1 MSKSIRM
8 YGTVDDSI
16 VDGVDLRFGVFVQGC
31 AHHCPGCHNEDSQ
44 DYEGGYLTTTDELER
59 EIIAS
64 HRRNVTFSGGEPFD
78 QAKALCELAHS
89 LKAKGFNLWIYSGYL
104 YEDLISGN
112 VNEYAQELLGLCD
125 VLVDG
130 PFVQNL
136 HSYDLRWKGSSN
148 QRVIDLAK
156 TRKQGKIVLFEQE
169 DLGFSVPPSW

>member
-1 MSKSIRM
+1 MAKSIRM

-31 AHHCPGCHNEDSQ
+31 AHHCPGCHNEESQ
-44 DYEGGYLTTTDELER
+44 DYDGGYLTTTDQLER

-78 QAKALCELAHS
+78 QAEALLELAQN
-89 LKAKGFNLWIYSGYL
+89 LKSKGFNIWIYSGYL
-104 YEDLISGN
+104 YEDLLKGRKGKG
-112 VNEYAQELLGLCD
+112 AQKLLELCD

-130 PFVQNL
+130 PFVQSL

-156 TRKQGKIVLFEQE
+156 TRRQGSVVLFEQE
-169 DLGFSVPPSW
+169 DLRFAVPPRW